1 MRLPVPGAAI
11 DYETAGPRNG
21 VPVLFVHGFPF
32 SRAMWKPQVDLLKED
47 HYVVTYDV
55 RGHGA
60 SEPGDGQYTVELF
73 VDDLVAL
80 LDRLHLKSVAAV
92 GLSMGGYILLRAVER
107 HPERFRALVL
117 CDTRSEADG
126 NEGKVKRARQAAD
139 VREKGLASFTE
150 GFLKAVFAG
159 TTFEE
164 RPDVVEAVRAMVNA
178 TAPAAVAGTLIALA
192 GRTDS
197 TPSLFRIPVPTLIM
211 VGREDSITPPSA
223 AQAMKDK
230 IPGAE
235 LRVIPRAGHLSNL
248 ENPEE
253 FNRHLADFLR
263 TITRHSS

>member
-1 MRLPVPGAAI
+1 MKLDVPGGSI

-21 VPVLFVHGFPF
+21 VPVVLVHGFPF
-32 SRAMWKPQVDLLKED
+32 SRAMWAPQVAALKAD

-73 VDDLVAL
+73 VDDFIAL
-80 LDRLHLKSVAAV
+80 IDRLHLKTVVGA
-92 GLSMGGYILLRAVER
+92 GLSMGGYILLRAIER
-107 HPERFRALVL
+107 HPERFRGIVL

-126 NEGKVKRARQAAD
+126 NDGKVRRARQAAD
-139 VREKGLASFTE
+139 IRKDGLAGFTE
-150 GFLKAVFAG
+150 GFLRGVFAPS
-159 TTFEE
+159 TFDEK
-164 RPDVVEAVRAMVNA
+164 PEAVESIRAVINA
-178 TAPAAVAGTLIALA
+178 TDPKTIAGTLIALA

-197 TPSLFRIPVPTLIM
+197 SPSLFRIAVPSLIL
-211 VGREDSITPPSA
+211 VGREDALTPPSA
-223 AQAMKDK
+223 SQAMKDK

-253 FNRHLADFLR
+253 FNRHLGDFLR
-263 TITRHSS
+263 TFKRPSS